1 MKVAAYI
8 RVSTDKNEQELSLEH
23 QSEMLQT
30 YAERRGDELVE
41 IYADK
46 GKSGTKMANRTGL
59 LQMLEDAKRG
69 KFEKIYVKDV
79 SRLCRNVL
87 DFLQITRDLENLGI
101 QFHMMDFGESGQ
113 DMNAFML
120 QIFASAAEQESR
132 KMSKSLKAGKRVSM
146 ERGIVPNFVFGYER
160 VDKFTLKPH
169 PTQADWVRRIY
180 DLYTV
185 ERWGQARIAQ
195 YLFENQ
201 VETSKKKDGMP
212 NTNWSQ
218 TTVKAILAN
227 PIYTGWIVNHKE
239 SSKSIFTN
247 ERQEVP
253 EEEWIRRYDESIRL
267 ISDEQFQLAQEIR
280 KENAKS
286 FSNNAGGTRRSEAHL
301 FSNLIR
307 CGHCGFAY
315 RRQFKNYPK
324 KGLTVWW
331 VCSKRNAYG
340 EHRCPSQYTKVYESW
355 LIPALSEMLN
365 GFLDNRTSFFK
376 LVESKCLKAVSDY
389 LQSVSGCSLDTL
401 RLDLQERI
409 NKRGRIKEMAAN
421 GLITMEEAAKD
432 MLPLNAEIN
441 RLQMKLG
448 EVDTANEIAE
458 RVKDELRQFIKNFKS
473 ADLLTMS
480 NTDLKRIIREIR
492 VISQDEVE
500 VYLNLG
506 KTIEGVCF
514 PMKLSEPVAEKQSLI
529 VDTVHKDIQERLP
542 LYNRSLYLQV
552 KEVLDE
558 NKAERHIRG
567 GIATRI
573 KYRGNPGERPDAPR
587 REKE

>member
-23 QSEMLQT
+23 QTAMLQA
-30 YAERRGDELVE
+30 YAKSRNEELVE
-41 IYADK
+41 VYADK

-59 LQMLEDAKRG
+59 LRMLEDAKRG
-69 KFEKIYVKDV
+69 KFQKIYVKDV
-79 SRLCRNVL
+79 SRLCRNVRE
-87 DFLQITRDLENLGI
+87 FLGILQDLEDLGI
-101 QFHMMDFGESGQ
+101 NFHMMDVGESGR
-113 DMNAFML
+113 DVEPFIL
-120 QIFASAAEQESR
+120 QIFASAAEEESR
-132 KMSKSLKAGKRVSM
+132 KMSKRLKAGKRVSM

-169 PTQADWVRRIY
+169 PTQADWVKRIY
-180 DLYTV
+180 DLYTI
-185 ERWGQARIAQ
+185 EHWGQARIAQ

-201 VETSKKKDGMP
+201 VETSRKKNGLP

-218 TTVKAILAN
+218 TTVKKILSN
-227 PIYTGWIVNHKE
+227 PIYTGWIINHRE
-239 SSKSIFTN
+239 TSKSLFTN
-247 ERQEVP
+247 KREDIP
-253 EEEWIRRYDESIRL
+253 EEEWLRKHDESIRL
-267 ISDEQFQLAQEIR
+267 ISDEQFQLAQVICA
-280 KENAKS
+280 ENSKS

-331 VCSKRNAYG
+331 VCSKRSAYG
-340 EHRCPSQYTKVYESW
+340 ENRCSAQYTKIYESW

-365 GFLDNRTSFFK
+365 GFLDNKTSFFK
-376 LVESKCLKAVSDY
+376 LVESKCRTAIKDY
-389 LQSVSGCSLDTL
+389 LQSVSGCSIDTL
-401 RLDLQERI
+401 QMELQELI

-421 GLITMEEAAKD
+421 GLITIDEAAQD
-432 MLPLNAEIN
+432 MIPLNAEIN

-458 RVKDELRQFIKNFKS
+458 RVKDELRQFIRNFKS

-480 NTDLKRIIREIR
+480 NADLKRIVREIR
-492 VISQDEVE
+492 VVSQEDVE

-506 KTIEGVCF
+506 KTVEGVCF
-514 PMKLSEPVAEKQSLI
+514 PLKISEPVKEKQSPI
-529 VDTVHKDIQERLP
+529 VNTVHKDLAERLP
-542 LYNRSLYLQV
+542 TFNRTLYLQV
-552 KEVLDE
+552 KEVLE
-558 NKAERHIRG
+558 QNKAERHIRG
-567 GIATRI
+567 GIATRK
-573 KYRGNPGERPDAPR
+573 KYKGA
-587 REKE
+587 